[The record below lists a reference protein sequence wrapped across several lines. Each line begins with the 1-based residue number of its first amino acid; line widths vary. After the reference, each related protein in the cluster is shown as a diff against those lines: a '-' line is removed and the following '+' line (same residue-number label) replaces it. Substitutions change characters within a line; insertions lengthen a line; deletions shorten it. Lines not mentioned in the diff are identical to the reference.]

1 MNITVAKQNSKRSSS
16 ISTNFKTSNPFK
28 PEAKTIYENTK
39 EKEMKEVRKEIARAS
54 LETLNI

>member
-28 PEAKTIYENTK
+28 PEGKTIYENKK
-39 EKEMKEVRKEIARAS
+39 EKEMKEVRK
-54 LETLNI
+54 

>member
-16 ISTNFKTSNPFK
+16 ISTNFKTSNRFK
-28 PEAKTIYENTK
+28 PEAKTIYENKK